1 MKITLHIDS
10 NEIKLV
16 AGKKGVVKTWLSKRM
31 ETGIVQDGR
40 VVNPEKAGEIISNM
54 FVTHRLPRNG
64 VIVSMS
70 GLPYTYR
77 VIDLPPLK
85 EHDVQEAII
94 HSLQGETTIPVEELY
109 ITWAPLEESYDGVNY
124 FILAVDRE
132 LIDSVVETIKAAGIK
147 DWVMDLEPLA
157 VARLASEG
165 DAIVACLDYNKIDI
179 VLTSGGL
186 IREIHSTGI
195 DYDENDIT
203 DYYDQFAGE
212 LMKLI
217 SFYQN
222 SAGQGEDLTDLPI
235 IITGELVAQVSGE
248 ASQSAPDEAITEQ
261 ISQLTGHPTSVMQFP
276 VSFALGFTPHA
287 FVTNVGLFLKDIK
300 KKGQPYRH
308 QTRFHDINIDILSG
322 RFRRKPAMVPV
333 WMAVVPVTLFIA
345 AMAGWTVNTAYT
357 DNSIRTANLQDEVN
371 RLNAQIILM
380 NKEESSQHELQ
391 EQLEKTLRALETSKS
406 NHEAL
411 LGDKGEHV
419 TGVSIVRDNLPED
432 TYLTSI
438 GISGETIR
446 ITGITDNPYKVITYF
461 QALKAAGTTPEIN
474 ELGSDSEGG
483 FTFRMTLGFADT
495 EVSTE

>member
-1 MKITLHIDS
+1 MKITLHIGS

-40 VVNPEKAGEIISNM
+40 VVNPEKAGEIINNM
-54 FVTHRLPRNG
+54 FVTHKLPRNG
-64 VIVSMS
+64 VIVSIS

-85 EHDVQEAII
+85 ENDVQEAII

-132 LIDSVVETIKAAGIK
+132 LIDSVIETIRAAGIK

-165 DAIVACLDYNKIDI
+165 DAIVACLDHNKIDI

-235 IITGELVAQVSGE
+235 IITGELVSQISGE
-248 ASQSAPDEAITEQ
+248 ASKSTQDEAITEQ

-276 VSFALGFTPHA
+276 LSFALGFTPHA
-287 FVTNVGLFLKDIK
+287 FVTNAGLFLKDVK
-300 KKGQPYRH
+300 KKSQTYRH
-308 QTRFHDINIDILSG
+308 QAPFHDVNIDILSG
-322 RFRRKPAMVPV
+322 RFRSKPALVPV

-345 AMAGWTVNTAYT
+345 AMAGWTVNAAYT
-357 DNSIRTANLQDEVN
+357 DNSVKTANLQDEVS

-380 NKEESSQHELQ
+380 DKEESRQQELQ
-391 EQLEKTLRALETSKS
+391 QQLEKTQRALETAKS

-411 LGDKGEHV
+411 LGGKGEHV
-419 TGVSIVRDNLPED
+419 TGVSIVRNNLPEG

-438 GISGETIR
+438 AISNETIR
-446 ITGITDNPYKVITYF
+446 ITGITDNLYKVITYLKV
-461 QALKAAGTTPEIN
+461 LKAAGTTPEIN
-474 ELGSDSEGG
+474 ELGGDIEGG
-483 FTFRMTLGFADT
+483 FTFRMTLGYAGM
-495 EVSTE
+495 EVSI